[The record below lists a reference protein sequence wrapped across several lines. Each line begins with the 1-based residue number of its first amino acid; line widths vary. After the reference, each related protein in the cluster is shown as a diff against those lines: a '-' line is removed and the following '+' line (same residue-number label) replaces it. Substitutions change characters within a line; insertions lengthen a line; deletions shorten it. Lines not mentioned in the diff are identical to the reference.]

1 MSQPSTNIPLI
12 DFSQFSASPQQREA
26 FLSEL
31 RYAARE
37 IGFFYLKNHGIDK
50 TLLSDVQNASRQF
63 FALPEEEKL
72 AVAMI
77 NSSHFRGYNRAAS
90 EITRGQPD

>member
-12 DFSQFSASPQQREA
+12 DFSQFSASPQEREV

-37 IGFFYLKNHGIDK
+37 IGFFYQ
-50 TLLSDVQNASRQF
+50 LS
-63 FALPEEEKL
+63 E
-72 AVAMI
+72 
-77 NSSHFRGYNRAAS
+77 RAAALTS
-90 EITRGQPD
+90 